1 MPLIE
6 SSCQSPGC
14 AANGHPVEHF
24 LWHWDSPL
32 PACESCGG
40 PTKREMST
48 FAVVFT
54 GVISA
59 RYNDSNLEN
68 AHQDGHVA
76 WERDPITNKPRA
88 CRIETFDDQRAY
100 CARNHLANPKDYG
113 HSYDVGEDGKTVK
126 TPFSSGR
133 GVEI

>member
-1 MPLIE
+1 MIE
-6 SSCQSPGC
+6 SSCTSPGC
-14 AANGHPVEHF
+14 PAHGHPIEHF

-54 GVISA
+54 GAITA
-59 RYNDSNLEN
+59 RYNDKRLEN

-76 WERDPITNKPRA
+76 WERDPITNKPRPVHITTWSEQKEF
-88 CRIETFDDQRAY
+88 CQ
-100 CARNHLANPKDYG
+100 RNHLANPREMPKNRLI
-113 HSYDVGEDGKTVK
+113 SEDGKTELN
-126 TPFSSGR
+126 TRGLP
-133 GVEI
+133 GVEL